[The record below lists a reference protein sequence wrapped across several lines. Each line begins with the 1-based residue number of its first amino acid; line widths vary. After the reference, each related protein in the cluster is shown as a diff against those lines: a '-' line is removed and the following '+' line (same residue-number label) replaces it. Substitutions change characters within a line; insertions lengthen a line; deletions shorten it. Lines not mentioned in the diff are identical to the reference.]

1 MVVQELKNVTA
12 APKMDR
18 QSVASKAGIQLEN
31 ILDFLTYQY
40 RCFLPRQTDPNY
52 ALGDLASGI
61 DSKLGNILKIIKKGG
76 NGDPDVE
83 KMLKPLIDQATAL
96 PWVRIRAGCHF
107 HILSSEITDSEIKD
121 FGSRV
126 VEFRKQSFVKN
137 VSVFL

>member
-1 MVVQELKNVTA
+1 M
-12 APKMDR
+12 
-18 QSVASKAGIQLEN
+18 ASKAGIQLEN

-96 PWVRIRAGCHF
+96 PWVEIVLDATF
-107 HILSSEITDSEIKD
+107 IYYQAKSLILKSKILDPELLNC
-121 FGSRV
+121 
-126 VEFRKQSFVKN
+126 RKQSFVKN
-137 VSVFL
+137 VSVFLCNVPREVFGNASVAD